1 MNIDPMS
8 KAFWSNETLEIEERT
23 GLALIE
29 AAKHAKISFNKFILP
44 MVDCTTENGSARFN
58 FSGGITYDYGNAD
71 NVANK
76 FPEQKDEIQYYSDK
90 FRQYDKKRSTLYSPA
105 YFRLAGASAIW
116 AGGWGGHS
124 NPDFGRIVNIG
135 TNGIRKLI
143 DKYKEINTHDCDWF
157 YRSCEYALDALDIL
171 GERFCR
177 LAKEKAAICV
187 DENDKKRYEAAARA
201 FETVPKEPAYDFT
214 SACHAFWMLFSFDGI
229 DSPGRFDQ
237 YMYRSYLLTQDE
249 AEISDVLERV
259 WGTFNVT
266 RTWNLCLSGSN
277 EDWEDQS
284 NDLTYRILALA
295 REKKYHTPNITLRV
309 HRNTPKKLWDE
320 IAQTL
325 ATGIGMP
332 ALYNDEVVCPA
343 LEKVGIPPCDSHCY
357 CMNGCNQIDIMG
369 KSHMGLED
377 GEVIFAKCLE
387 YALNDGKNMITGEQD
402 SVPTGDPST
411 FKTYS
416 ELENAFYSQL
426 EYATYMVCES
436 SNAAQ
441 HSRAVYSP
449 NPLRSCLIEGCI
461 EKGRDY
467 RNGGPLY
474 GHGQV
479 LAEAIADAG
488 DSLYAVKKLVFD
500 DKKYTMKDL
509 CDALNADFCG
519 YEKLHHDFS
528 SCEKF
533 GNDKDEVD
541 NITVKALNRFFT
553 FLKRNHTYRGGV
565 FMGGCSPYNR
575 AANYGKNIAALPNGK
590 HKCDPLI
597 ADCIGATPGRDKNGP
612 TALMKSALKYNHID
626 GGSGFIFHAKF
637 EKSLLETQKGKDTLI
652 ALAKTYFAGGGQ
664 QYTVSAVNREELLDA
679 QINPQKHGDII
690 VRVGGYSDIFVN
702 LSKEL
707 QDNVIARTFVE
718 I

>member
-1 MNIDPMS
+1 MNIDPMAR
-8 KAFWSNETLEIEERT
+8 AFWTDESLEIEERT

-29 AAKHAKISFNKFILP
+29 AAKYSEISFNEFILP
-44 MVDCTTENGSARFN
+44 KVECKTKCGSVSFN
-58 FSGGITYDYGNAD
+58 FSNGIIYDAD
-71 NVANK
+71 NAK
-76 FPEQKDEIQYYSDK
+76 KLMLQYPEYSAEIQKYSDK
-90 FRQYDKKRSTLYSPA
+90 FKQYEKKKSTLYSA
-105 YFRLAGASAIW
+105 SYFKLAGASSIW
-116 AGGWGGHS
+116 AGSWGGHS
-124 NPDFGRIVNIG
+124 NPDFGRIVNLG
-135 TNGIRKLI
+135 TNGIRELI
-143 DKYKEINTHDCDWF
+143 NKYKKINTDDCDWF

-177 LAKEKAAICV
+177 LAKEKMNECTNGADRERYKLAA
-187 DENDKKRYEAAARA
+187 KA
-201 FETVPKEPAYDFT
+201 FETVPKKPAYDFT
-214 SACHAFWMLFSFDGI
+214 SACHVFWMLFSFDGI

-237 YMYRSYLLTQDE
+237 YMYRAYSLSENQNE
-249 AEISDVLERV
+249 SDDMLRRLWE
-259 WGTFNVT
+259 TFHST

-277 EDWEDQS
+277 EDWQDMS
-284 NDLTYRILALA
+284 NDLTYHILAIA

-309 HRNTPKKLWDE
+309 HRNTPEKLWNE
-320 IAQTL
+320 IADTL

-332 ALYNDEVVCPA
+332 ALYNDETVCPA
-343 LEKVGIPPCDSHCY
+343 LEKIGIPPCDSHCY

-387 YALNDGKNMITGEQD
+387 YALNDGKNMMTGTED
-402 SVPTGDPST
+402 ALSTGDST
-411 FKTYS
+411 RFESYE

-426 EYATYMVCES
+426 EYATYMACES

-441 HSRAVYSP
+441 HARAIFSP

-461 EKGRDY
+461 EKGKDY

-474 GHGQV
+474 GHGQI
-479 LAEAIADAG
+479 LAEAVADAG

-500 DKKYTMKDL
+500 DKKYTMKEL
-509 CDALNADFCG
+509 TDALKADFDG
-519 YEKLHHDFS
+519 YEKLHYDFS
-528 SCEKF
+528 NCEKF
-533 GNDKDEVD
+533 GNDNDEAD
-541 NITVKALNRFFT
+541 RITTKALNRFLT

-565 FMGGCSPYNR
+565 FTGGCSPYNR
-575 AANYGKNIAALPNGK
+575 AANYGRNIAALPNGR
-590 HKCDPLI
+590 HNGDPLI
-597 ADCIGATPGRDKNGP
+597 ADCIGSTPGRDKNGP
-612 TALMKSALKYNHID
+612 TALMKSALKYNHTD
-626 GGSGFIFHAKF
+626 CCSGFIFQVKF
-637 EKSLLETQKGKDTLI
+637 EKKLLNTQKGKDILK
-652 ALAKTYFAGGGQ
+652 ALTKAYFSGGGQ

-679 QINPQKHGDII
+679 QKNPQAHGDII